1 MIKLVFRIISIVLLV
16 VFLTVGMAIWK
27 GGEPFRV
34 LGEGTVII
42 GKAISDFGDS
52 LDEFIS
58 GGRDLRKSIDKFKDT
73 IDSDEDE

>member
-1 MIKLVFRIISIVLLV
+1 MIKLVFRLISIVLVV

-34 LGEGTVII
+34 LGVGTVVI

-58 GGRDLRKSIDKFKDT
+58 GGRELRKSYDKFKD
-73 IDSDEDE
+73 IKDSEDE